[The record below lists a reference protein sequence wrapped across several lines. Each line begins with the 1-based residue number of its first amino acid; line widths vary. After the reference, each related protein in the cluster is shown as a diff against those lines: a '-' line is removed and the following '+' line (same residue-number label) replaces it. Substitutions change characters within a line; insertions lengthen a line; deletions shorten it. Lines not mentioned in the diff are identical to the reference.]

1 MSRASTRLRSCLRPD
16 LMPPLFADT
25 PRAVIVAIDHPLY
38 MWPCAGLEDRRGLIA
53 SVAAAGA
60 DAFIATYG
68 TLRDC
73 AEEFAGCTKIMK
85 LDLATVS
92 VGAYRDSE
100 FRLAWT
106 VEDAARVGAD
116 AVLTYVQL
124 GTAGELDAL
133 AAAAR
138 VAAAA
143 DRAGLA
149 YVCEIM
155 PIEGPHYTDPYH
167 PDAIAAAARA
177 AAELGAHVVKT
188 SMPTPP
194 EAVALATTCGV
205 PVVIAGGDLTGDT
218 DALLARVRTAIAA
231 GAAGVAFGRNV
242 WSSADPAGMVRRL
255 RGAVHPGEGE
265 QPSLSS

>member
-1 MSRASTRLRSCLRPD
+1 
-16 LMPPLFADT
+16 MPPLFADAPAT
-25 PRAVIVAIDHPLY
+25 VIVAIDHPLY
-38 MWPCAGLEDRRGLIA
+38 MWPVTGLEDRRALIGG
-53 SVAAAGA
+53 VAAAGA
-60 DAFIATYG
+60 DAFIASYG

-73 AEEFAGCTKIMK
+73 ADAFAGCTRILK

-106 VEDAARVGAD
+106 LEDAARVGAD
-116 AVLTYVQL
+116 AVLTFVQL
-124 GTAGELDAL
+124 GTGGELDAL
-133 AAAAR
+133 VAAAR

-155 PIEGPHYTDPYH
+155 PVESSPYPDPYD
-167 PDAIAAAARA
+167 PAAIAAAARS

-194 EAVALATTCGV
+194 EDGR
-205 PVVIAGGDLTGDT
+205 
-218 DALLARVRTAIAA
+218 ARRHVRTAQ
-231 GAAGVAFGRNV
+231 
-242 WSSADPAGMVRRL
+242 W
-255 RGAVHPGEGE
+255 
-265 QPSLSS
+265 

>member
-1 MSRASTRLRSCLRPD
+1 
-16 LMPPLFADT
+16 MPPLFADA
-25 PRAVIVAIDHPLY
+25 PRTVIVAIDHPLY
-38 MWPCAGLEDRRGLIA
+38 MWPVRGLEDRRALIGG
-53 SVAAAGA
+53 VADAGA
-60 DAFIATYG
+60 DAFIASYG

-73 AEEFAGCTKIMK
+73 ADAFAGCTRILK

-106 VEDAARVGAD
+106 LEDAARVGAD
-116 AVLTYVQL
+116 AVLTFVQL
-124 GTAGELDAL
+124 GTGGELDAL
-133 AAAAR
+133 VAAAR

-143 DRAGLA
+143 DRAGLT

-155 PIEGPHYTDPYH
+155 PVESSPYPDPYD
-167 PDAIAAAARA
+167 PAAIAAAARS

-194 EAVALATTCGV
+194 EEVALAVTCGL
-205 PVVIAGGDLTGDT
+205 PVVIAGGDPTPDT
-218 DALLARVRTAIAA
+218 DALLDRVQRAVAA

-242 WSSADPAGMVRRL
+242 WGSPDPAEMVRRL
-255 RGAVHPGEGE
+255 RAAVHGAPA
-265 QPSLSS
+265 

>member
-1 MSRASTRLRSCLRPD
+1 
-16 LMPPLFADT
+16 MPPLFADA

-38 MWPCAGLEDRRGLIA
+38 MWPVAGLEDRRSLIA
-53 SVAAAGA
+53 SVAGAGA

-73 AEEFAGCTKIMK
+73 AGEFADCAKIMK

-92 VGAYRDSE
+92 VGTYRDSE

-106 VEDAARVGAD
+106 VEDAGRVGAD
-116 AVLTYVQL
+116 AVLTFVQL
-124 GTAGELDAL
+124 GIDGELDAL

-143 DRAGLA
+143 DRAGLV

-155 PIEGPHYTDPYH
+155 PVESPLYVNPYL
-167 PDAIAAAARA
+167 PEAIAAAART

-188 SMPTPP
+188 SMPSPP
-194 EAVALATTCGV
+194 EAVALATTCGL

-242 WSSADPAGMVRRL
+242 WSSGDPAGMVRSL
-255 RGAVHPGEGE
+255 RGVVHAPERDKPG
-265 QPSLSS
+265 P

>member
-1 MSRASTRLRSCLRPD
+1 
-16 LMPPLFADT
+16 MPPLFADASHT
-25 PRAVIVAIDHPLY
+25 VIVAIDHPLY
-38 MWPCAGLEDRRGLIA
+38 MWPVAGLEDRRGLIA
-53 SVAAAGA
+53 SVADAGA
-60 DAFIATYG
+60 DGFIASYG

-73 AEEFAGCTKIMK
+73 ADAFADRTRIMK

-106 VEDAARVGAD
+106 LDDAARVGAD
-116 AVLTYVQL
+116 AVLTFVQL
-124 GTAGELDAL
+124 GTDGELDAL
-133 AAAAR
+133 VTAAR
-138 VAAAA
+138 VAAEA

-155 PIEGPHYTDPYH
+155 PVESPPYPDPYH
-167 PDAIAAAARA
+167 PDAIAAAARS

-194 EAVALATTCGV
+194 EAVALVAACDL
-205 PVVIAGGDLTGDT
+205 PVLIAGGDPTDDT
-218 DALLARVRTAIAA
+218 DALLGRVGTAIAA

-242 WSSADPAGMVRRL
+242 WGSPDPARMVRSL
-255 RGAVHPGEGE
+255 RSVVHAG
-265 QPSLSS
+265 

>member
-1 MSRASTRLRSCLRPD
+1 
-16 LMPPLFADT
+16 MPPLFADT
-25 PRAVIVAIDHPLY
+25 PRTVIVAIDHPLY
-38 MWPCAGLEDRRGLIA
+38 MWPVTGLEDRRALIET
-53 SVAAAGA
+53 VAEAGA
-60 DAFIATYG
+60 DALIASYG
-68 TLRDC
+68 TLRDLGD
-73 AEEFAGCTKIMK
+73 AFAGCTRILK

-106 VEDAARVGAD
+106 LEDAARVGAD

-124 GTAGELDAL
+124 GPPGELDAL
-133 AAAAR
+133 VAAAR
-138 VAAAA
+138 VAAEA

-155 PIEGPHYTDPYH
+155 PVESSPYPDPYD
-167 PDAIAAAARA
+167 PAAIAAAARS

-194 EAVALATTCGV
+194 EAVAHAVTCGL
-205 PVVIAGGDLTGDT
+205 PVVIAGGDPTPDA
-218 DALLARVRTAIAA
+218 DALIDRVERAVAA

-242 WSSADPAGMVRRL
+242 WGSPDPAAMVGRL
-255 RGAVHPGEGE
+255 RTAVHGAPV
-265 QPSLSS
+265 